1 MRPSPRPDALAAVL
15 DRTAVV
21 EAHLA
26 EAGFRSHVAA
36 DCRSSLADV
45 GVEGHHAEVVD
56 HRVEEADHH
65 AEVADHRAEGE
76 DHRAEEA
83 VLHGVDLEEVP
94 ALVHHATAVV
104 LRRKEAA
111 AVRWVSAAVARATR
125 QACHPTRP

>member
-45 GVEGHHAEVVD
+45 GVEGH
-56 HRVEEADHH
+56 RVEG
-65 AEVADHRAEGE
+65 VDHRAEGE